1 MSHGLFIFAALFLQS
16 AESAK
21 QVMRKE
27 WSSKSDPS
35 GAVDEVPRTTGISSV
50 GGLTALGSK
59 EDAAHRAQLKAHFT
73 SLAQLRQNLNDVERI
88 VTELEKEDVVDDD
101 GFVKERVT
109 MDERKVWLKEQKKQ
123 MILSRDASVLNK
135 VGEEDDA
142 GSAAF
147 LSESDTSSV
156 ASGGLFGFWA
166 KDRPH
171 ELRLDPDNMK
181 VYSFSTF
188 KLRYP
193 YKHSWSLE
201 SLWKKLPKAPHRVRH
216 NKQGGFAALIDEHNE
231 PLIFTKDIHGY
242 YHQGHKTP
250 TAEEMLKA
258 SKPMDYQKLLL
269 REGVTDATDSK
280 GKSDDEE
287 QYMVYQNQTSKIHA
301 VIDRFKRGDKM
312 SQENNREEM
321 QHLRDDIRYS
331 LNVNPKKR
339 EGRAGINVQGS
350 SGSLCSFNVEI
361 QHVTGQKLKERIEK
375 EIGMPWEAQKLF
387 YGVNE
392 ISNDEKLNKRMN
404 AGSTKTIDLIEA
416 KSAVVKEA
424 LEKRGKWKEAP
435 KDKSEA
441 DHTITDVVSSKVAEE
456 GAEEKSVEEKSAEKA
471 IPTKPNVADA
481 STVELGAKDDGHGD
495 DEVVA
500 PPHQMSPE
508 TAPAP
513 PQILRRTL
521 YVREEDGTIHIEKQ
535 EVASPGHAIAPE
547 SEYSQVQ
554 SSWSVI
560 DRGIPLDVLLEK
572 ENEQD
577 RPASLFQVSMARRLA
592 KAKRAK
598 QQRRV
603 NKPLSEVARE
613 RARSL
618 KQRRHKRSPL
628 GKRH

>member
-1 MSHGLFIFAALFLQS
+1 MSRGLFIFAALLLQCAGS
-16 AESAK
+16 VQ

-27 WSSKSDPS
+27 SRPMREQQS
-35 GAVDEVPRTTGISSV
+35 ISSV
-50 GGLTALGSK
+50 GGLAALGSK
-59 EDAAHRAQLKAHFT
+59 EDAAHRAKLKAHFT

-101 GFVKERVT
+101 GFVQDRVT

-123 MILSRDASVLNK
+123 MIRSRDASVLNK
-135 VGEEDDA
+135 VGEEDYA

-147 LSESDTSSV
+147 LSEENEKTKSSV

-166 KDRPH
+166 EDRPH

-216 NKQGGFAALIDEHNE
+216 NKQGGLAALIDEHNE

-269 REGVTDATDSK
+269 REGVADATNSE

-301 VIDRFKRGDKM
+301 VINQFKRGDKM

-331 LNVNPKKR
+331 LNVIPKKR

-350 SGSLCSFNVEI
+350 AGSLCSFNVEI

-375 EIGMPWEAQKLF
+375 ETGMPWEAQRLF
-387 YGVNE
+387 YGVDE

-404 AGSTKTIDLIEA
+404 AGSTKTIDLIQA
-416 KSAVVKEA
+416 KASILKEA
-424 LEKRGKWKEAP
+424 LQKRGKWKEAP
-435 KDKSEA
+435 IDKSKASIDKSKA
-441 DHTITDVVSSKVAEE
+441 DHTITDVVSSQVSEE
-456 GAEEKSVEEKSAEKA
+456 GATSVEEKSAE
-471 IPTKPNVADA
+471 
-481 STVELGAKDDGHGD
+481 STVELAAKDDGNGD
-495 DEVVA
+495 DEVVVA
-500 PPHQMSPE
+500 PP
-508 TAPAP
+508 A
-513 PQILRRTL
+513 
-521 YVREEDGTIHIEKQ
+521 G
-535 EVASPGHAIAPE
+535 
-547 SEYSQVQ
+547 
-554 SSWSVI
+554 
-560 DRGIPLDVLLEK
+560 
-572 ENEQD
+572 
-577 RPASLFQVSMARRLA
+577 
-592 KAKRAK
+592 
-598 QQRRV
+598 
-603 NKPLSEVARE
+603 
-613 RARSL
+613 
-618 KQRRHKRSPL
+618 
-628 GKRH
+628 